1 MFGMVDMV
9 ELYPLVITNS
19 LLLNRWHLYFV
30 DLPIQD
36 GDFPVRRLLVYQ
48 RVTISWWVN
57 YNCNILMLGLYI
69 WLYTYGWYGW
79 YG

>member
-48 RVTISWWVN
+48 RVTIS
-57 YNCNILMLGLYI
+57 
-69 WLYTYGWYGW
+69 
-79 YG
+79 